1 MIALIR
7 FDLALKE
14 MLLYVKAHLVLM
26 TMEWGRPAKRAN
38 EEMQFAKEFTP
49 LKETGKV
56 ILKKNI

>member
-1 MIALIR
+1 MN
-7 FDLALKE
+7 LALKE

-56 ILKKNI
+56 IFEEKI